1 MLLEFLEICFEDI
14 RPAWQKPEKFGPL
27 TAKSSAIIVSMQS
40 KRGTGGAINVG
51 NEDDACMMLDQWT
64 RIL

>member
-27 TAKSSAIIVSMQS
+27 TAKCSAIIVSMQS
-40 KRGTGGAINVG
+40 KISILMQG
-51 NEDDACMMLDQWT
+51 LDFDS
-64 RIL
+64 